1 MLEHRHAP
9 LLPRQKF
16 YTRLGVYALIS
27 LGATA
32 VSVAIGM
39 IGYRYFEN
47 FGLVDSFANATM
59 ILSGMGPL
67 DPIKTQGG
75 RVFVGFYSLFSGV
88 FLLTTIGFFLMPII
102 HRLLHKFHVEGSP
115 SAKADPKT
123 PEAKPPTAGPPVQ
136 M

>member
-9 LLPRQKF
+9 LLPRHKF
-16 YTRLGVYALIS
+16 YSRLGLYALIS

-32 VSVAIGM
+32 LSVAVGM
-39 IGYRYFEN
+39 AGYRYFEG

-67 DPIKTQGG
+67 DPLKTTGG
-75 RVFVGFYSLFSGV
+75 RIFVGFYSLYSGV

-115 SAKADPKT
+115 KA
-123 PEAKPPTAGPPVQ
+123 EIKPPEVKPPGQ
-136 M
+136 T